1 MKVRDQFQSLIF
13 NRSPEGPAHIVWAWN
28 EAQSTSS
35 SGRCSAYDWLLAA
48 EALLW
53 PCQVSEPLCV
63 CSQGLIYFLV
73 NIKKERSLFNVL
85 TLKTKYG
92 SVWQDSFFFLRKKNT
107 TVWNSDFCS
116 PLEWEQRNLR
126 KRETYNKNLL
136 GRDLE
141 NIFIFQAVLKEK
153 LWQAFG
159 LANKV
164 IYTPFCFD
172 ISAFNSPHTH

>member
-1 MKVRDQFQSLIF
+1 M
-13 NRSPEGPAHIVWAWN
+13 WAWN

-35 SGRCSAYDWLLAA
+35 SGRCSASAAYDWFLVA

-53 PCQVSEPLCV
+53 PCQVSEPLHV

-73 NIKKERSLFNVL
+73 NIKKDRSLFNVL
-85 TLKTKYG
+85 TLKTKHG
-92 SVWQDSFFFLRKKNT
+92 SVWQDSFFKEKKKNP
-107 TVWNSDFCS
+107 TVWSSDSCS

-172 ISAFNSPHTH
+172 ISAFNFPPHTH